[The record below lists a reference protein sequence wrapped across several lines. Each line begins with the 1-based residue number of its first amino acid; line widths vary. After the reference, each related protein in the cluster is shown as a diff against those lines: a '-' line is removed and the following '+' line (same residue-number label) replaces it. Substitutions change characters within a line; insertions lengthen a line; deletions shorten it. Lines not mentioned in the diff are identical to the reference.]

1 MLQDELFGRQI
12 DHVLVRFHAIA
23 GFQNLEWLKLVST
36 IRSDKLVHDTF
47 KALICGLDTTTKT
60 PTRRQK
66 CVEILLA
73 IQKRLSSVH
82 KTCCLNIVHLVF
94 LLSYHEL
101 LVWMMH
107 LWGLST
113 IVQTIGPAAFRGVL
127 ELRTLKQIRLF
138 NVGQHADLIGC
149 PVADIQQV
157 ALNLFLRRR
166 SFLETSH

>member
-1 MLQDELFGRQI
+1 
-12 DHVLVRFHAIA
+12 
-23 GFQNLEWLKLVST
+23 
-36 IRSDKLVHDTF
+36 
-47 KALICGLDTTTKT
+47 
-60 PTRRQK
+60 
-66 CVEILLA
+66 
-73 IQKRLSSVH
+73 
-82 KTCCLNIVHLVF
+82 
-94 LLSYHEL
+94 
-101 LVWMMH
+101 MMH